1 MTLSRFVLAEGST
14 ILTMDRYTL
23 QQRIHIIQTYYENGR
38 SLINTYRKL
47 RNYFGVNN
55 RPNQSSIQRLVKKFE
70 ETGSVVDK
78 PKSGRPK
85 TVRTNENIAAVCE
98 SVKNEPTTSIS
109 RRSQELGI
117 SYGSVWRILHADLH
131 LPAYRI
137 QLTQELKEMD
147 HLQRRNFASWI
158 IEQRATDPLFS
169 TNILFSGEARFT
181 MDGVVSKE
189 NCVIWGN
196 ENPRVIRE
204 KSLCTENVA
213 VWCAF
218 WANGI
223 IGPFFFEDNA
233 GNTVTTR
240 AEHYQSML
248 SDFLW
253 PELNCIDVSDVY
265 FQQDDVTCDT
275 TRENVQLLR
284 SKFGQRVISC
294 NADINWPP
302 RSCDLTPLDFFLWGY
317 LKSRVYSV
325 KPETRNDLKDN
336 LRVAIREI
344 TLATCRKVVENFDSR
359 IDICSRNR
367 GAHLNDILFQI

>member
-1 MTLSRFVLAEGST
+1 
-14 ILTMDRYTL
+14 MDRYTL

-38 SLINTYRKL
+38 SLISTYRKL

-70 ETGSVVDK
+70 ETGCVVDK

-137 QLTQELKEMD
+137 QLTQELKEKD

-158 IEQRATDPLFS
+158 IEQRTTDPLFS
-169 TNILFSGEARFT
+169 TNILFSGEAHFT

-196 ENPRVIRE
+196 ENPRDIRE
-204 KSLCTENVA
+204 KSLRSQKVA

-233 GNTVTTR
+233 GNAVTAT

-253 PELNCIDVSDVY
+253 PELNPIDVSDVY
-265 FQQDDVTCDT
+265 FQQDDVTCHT
-275 TRENVQLLR
+275 TRENVQFLR
-284 SKFGQRVISC
+284 SKFGQRVISR

-317 LKSRVYSV
+317 LKSRVYAV
-325 KPETRNDLKDN
+325 KLETINDLKDN
-336 LRVAIREI
+336 IRVAIREI
-344 TLATCRKVVENFDSR
+344 TPATCRKVVENFDNR
-359 IDICSRNR
+359 IDICNRNR